1 MRFDPAPSLKRDL
14 GAGMVA
20 GIGIAT
26 FVTVYL
32 HVQRLD
38 TVGDPSLLLGLFAA
52 FLSGPLVVG
61 GLQLLRQ
68 EYEPGAV
75 LRIAAWVLAGS
86 GPLLAITFLLVTFS
100 EALDIVLGDPFI
112 LLSGLVALGGL
123 AGLAFGFYELA
134 LRQAQAT
141 IEDTA
146 NRLDAIVSG
155 SPIPIIAVD
164 EAGVVTMWNP
174 AAAEKFH
181 YDADS
186 AIGDPYPLAP
196 PELESEVEDHLERL
210 RAGEELAGVETVRE
224 RRDGVRR
231 DVELWTN
238 RLVDD
243 TGQFEGAVVLIV
255 DVSERKRREQE
266 VQVLHRVLRHNLRN
280 DLNVIQGN
288 AARIEETLEP
298 LADRMADLD
307 PPGTHSD
314 GHDPDGEPLAST
326 VRATVPDT
334 IEHTRLM
341 TRTATELVDLTEKA
355 QRAETI
361 LRSTREN
368 HSAIGL
374 ESLVEHP
381 IRDLE
386 LEYPE
391 AAFDLD
397 LDEDL
402 RVLVN
407 GPVGVAVRELAENA
421 VVHTGESTPTIR
433 IEAFEDRERACIEIH
448 DDGPGVPA
456 EERRVMAA
464 GEESAM
470 LHSSGLGLWLA
481 NWLVNR
487 SGGTISFEETGE
499 SGATARI
506 ELPTAEVASG
516 D

>member
-1 MRFDPAPSLKRDL
+1 
-14 GAGMVA
+14 MVA

-38 TVGDPSLLLGLFAA
+38 TAGDPSLLLGLFAA
-52 FLSGPLVVG
+52 LLSGPLVVG

-68 EYEPGAV
+68 EYEPADV
-75 LRIAAWVLAGS
+75 LRIAAWVLTGS
-86 GPLLAITFLLVTFS
+86 GPLLVITFLLVTFS

-134 LRQAQAT
+134 LRRAQAT
-141 IEDTA
+141 IQDTA

-155 SPIPIIAVD
+155 SPIPIVAVD

-174 AAAEKFH
+174 AAAEKFQ
-181 YDADS
+181 YGADAV
-186 AIGDPYPLAP
+186 IGEPYPLAP
-196 PELESEVEDHLERL
+196 PELDSEIEDHLERL
-210 RAGEELAGVETVRE
+210 RAGEDLAGVETVRE
-224 RRDGVRR
+224 RRDGVRL
-231 DVELWTN
+231 DVELWTS

-243 TGQFEGAVVLIV
+243 AGQFEGAVVVIV
-255 DVSERKRREQE
+255 DISDRKRREQE

-288 AARIEETLEP
+288 AARIEETLAP
-298 LADRMADLD
+298 LLDRMEELD
-307 PPGTHSD
+307 IRGTGSD
-314 GHDPDGEPLAST
+314 GENPAGEPLAST
-326 VRATVPDT
+326 VRATIPDT

-341 TRTATELVDLTEKA
+341 TRTATDLVDLTEKA

-361 LRSTREN
+361 LRSTRDS
-368 HSAIGL
+368 HSAVRVGQ
-374 ESLVEHP
+374 LVEHP

-421 VVHTGESTPTIR
+421 VVHTGESSPTIS
-433 IEAFEDRERACIEIH
+433 IEAFEDRDRACIVIH

-456 EERRVMAA
+456 AERRVMAA

-470 LHSSGLGLWLA
+470 VHSSGLGLWLA

-487 SGGTISFEETGE
+487 SGGTLSFEGTGE

-506 ELPTAEVASG
+506 ELPTAEGASA